1 MVTPK
6 QRRQVVTVLRAAYPT
21 SERRIC
27 RACAF
32 PRATQRYRSRRPAC
46 EELRARLHTLAA
58 LKPRWGYRR
67 LHWLLLREGWAVN
80 HKLVQRIYREEGLG
94 VRKRQRQRVSVARS
108 PRVPPTRPN
117 ERWSIDFVHDTLG
130 SGRTFRALTVVDDFT
145 HESLVIELDT
155 SLPAA
160 RVCRVLDRVAGTRGW
175 PTVIV
180 CDNGSEFTSLAFDQ
194 WAHQRGVHLQFIQPG
209 KPVQNAFAESFNGRL
224 RDECL
229 DETWFWTLAEA
240 QVTIEQWRIE
250 FNTAR
255 PHTSLGDRTPSEYA
269 DEVRSEQFNPNAGT

>member
-6 QRRQVVTVLRAAYPT
+6 QRRQVVTHLCAAYPA

-46 EELRARLHTLAA
+46 DELRARLHTLAA

-67 LHWLLLREGWAVN
+67 LHWLLQREGWAVN
-80 HKLVQRIYREEGLG
+80 HKLVQRIYREEGLL
-94 VRKRQRQRVSVARS
+94 VRKRRRKRVSVART

-117 ERWSIDFVHDTLG
+117 ERWSIDFVLDALG
-130 SGRTFRALTVVDDFT
+130 TGRRFRALTVVDDFT
-145 HESLVIELDT
+145 HESLAIEVDT
-155 SLPAA
+155 SLPGE
-160 RVCRVLDRVAGTRGW
+160 RVCAALDRVAARRGW
-175 PTVIV
+175 PRAIV
-180 CDNGSEFTSLAFDQ
+180 CDNGPEFTGEAFDK
-194 WAHQRGVHLQFIQPG
+194 WAAKHGVDVQFIQPG

-229 DETWFWTLAEA
+229 NETWFWTLAEA
-240 QVTIEQWRIE
+240 QVTIEQWRVE

-255 PHTSLGDRTPSEYA
+255 PHTALGDRTPSEYA
-269 DEVRSEQFNPNAGT
+269 DEFSSRQFNPNAGT